1 MKKGTIT
8 DIQHIGNAVLLGIL
22 VSVGMHIADWAIP
35 DPAIQVNYT
44 TEYLVCYEGQECE
57 FLDRTANIIE
67 INEVGIE

>member
-1 MKKGTIT
+1 MGKD
-8 DIQHIGNAVLLGIL
+8 DIKHMAYAVLLGIL

-57 FLDRTANIIE
+57 FLSREGKD
-67 INEVGIE
+67 